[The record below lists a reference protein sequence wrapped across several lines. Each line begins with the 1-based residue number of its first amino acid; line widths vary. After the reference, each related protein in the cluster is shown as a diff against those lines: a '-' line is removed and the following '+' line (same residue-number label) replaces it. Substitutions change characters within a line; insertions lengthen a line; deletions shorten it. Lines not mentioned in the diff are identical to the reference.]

1 MGVDRPVNAQ
11 IPDVLMRVADMGR
24 TMYVVRTMNAQIP
37 EVLMRVADMGRT
49 MHVVRPVS
57 AQIRIILTAVADN
70 GANDVSRSP
79 RQRTNQSNLDGS
91 CGQRGERCISFAP
104 SAHKSGKS

>member
-24 TMYVVRTMNAQIP
+24 TMYVVRPVNAQIP
-37 EVLMRVADMGRT
+37 EVLMV
-49 MHVVRPVS
+49 
-57 AQIRIILTAVADN
+57 VADN
-70 GANDVSRSP
+70 GANDACRSP

-91 CGQRGERCISFAP
+91 CGQRGERYVSFAP
-104 SAHKSGKS
+104 SAHKSE